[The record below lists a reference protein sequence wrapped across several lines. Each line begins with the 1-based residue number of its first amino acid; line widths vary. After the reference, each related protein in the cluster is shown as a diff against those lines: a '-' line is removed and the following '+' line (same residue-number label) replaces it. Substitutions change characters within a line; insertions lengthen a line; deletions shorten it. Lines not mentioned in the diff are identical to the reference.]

1 LTAALKSQI
10 TEGGGRA
17 VQSNFDNF
25 TTLSMKETPVMHRR
39 TGFSAD
45 RTGARECD
53 FRGNEQASK
62 EVAGDAGNVGLAT
75 RRNTPPGAK
84 NSTKLNHPI

>member
-25 TTLSMKETPVMHRR
+25 TTLPMKDTPVHRR

-45 RTGARECD
+45 RTSARECD
-53 FRGNEQASK
+53 FGGNEQASK
-62 EVAGDAGNVGLAT
+62 EIAGD
-75 RRNTPPGAK
+75 
-84 NSTKLNHPI
+84 